1 MIVFLSRNPVLSLI
15 SWCLGP
21 EMFFILSRGPCIAL
35 QIVLYPLVHGWF
47 SWLIFM
53 DVLSRSWP
61 QANCIPLRFTKQ
73 GFMDSLYRGQ
83 WPQSKCLGSQPAHS
97 SLGSLS
103 PQQTKT
109 SQTGSG
115 FPTVRKSK
123 NSHPN
128 FSLSSSFVFLS
139 LEILGTNRK
148 VKHYL

>member
-1 MIVFLSRNPVLSLI
+1 MMSWTWDVFYLIKGPLYCSADCIVPPGAR
-15 SWCLGP
+15 
-21 EMFFILSRGPCIAL
+21 
-35 QIVLYPLVHGWF
+35 
-47 SWLIFM
+47 LIFM

-61 QANCIPLRFTKQ
+61 QANSIPLRFTKQ

-109 SQTGSG
+109 SQKGSG
-115 FPTVRKSK
+115 FLTVRKSK